1 MSFSCL
7 KCSNCFPQHIEETQN
22 LYHDLKGRTRIT
34 TFYHLLLFP
43 VFQFCP
49 NNSGLYF
56 VPQNIRL
63 VSVSSFCICYF
74 LFLEGS
80 PSSSHS
86 SYLLSG
92 FKHLDDDSHE
102 VKHCFFQNTKLS
114 SGRCGKTEC
123 RVFWSLVQCSASELC
138 HSRGIIWPLWSGFLL
153 GDISLMMI
161 WLPHT
166 RNHGENNA
174 VENFESSVSL

>member
-1 MSFSCL
+1 MIFLKLKHVMSFSCL

-43 VFQFCP
+43 VFQFCT

-92 FKHLDDDSHE
+92 LNVTIASPGFSDGSA
-102 VKHCFFQNTKLS
+102 VKNLPRNAGDAGLIPGLERSLREGNGNPLQYSCLGNPMDKGAWWATVHGVTK
-114 SGRCGKTEC
+114 
-123 RVFWSLVQCSASELC
+123 
-138 HSRGIIWPLWSGFLL
+138 
-153 GDISLMMI
+153 
-161 WLPHT
+161 
-166 RNHGENNA
+166 
-174 VENFESSVSL
+174 ESDTI